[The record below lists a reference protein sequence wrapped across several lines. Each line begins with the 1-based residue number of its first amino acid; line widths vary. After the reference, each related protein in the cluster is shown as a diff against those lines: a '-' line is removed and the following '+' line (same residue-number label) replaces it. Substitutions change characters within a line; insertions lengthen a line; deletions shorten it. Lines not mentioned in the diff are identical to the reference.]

1 VCHQTVSLVARH
13 LEENGI
19 ATLVVGSARDIVE
32 ECGVAR
38 FLFSDFPLGNPCGRP
53 YDGEMQGAIAR
64 QACDLLESAT
74 MPRTTVQTPFVWDRD
89 ESWKDAY
96 ARVDGEQAERLRA
109 AGERRRAQQQKAH
122 EEGRART
129 G

>member
-1 VCHQTVSLVARH
+1 MSLVGRH

-19 ATLVVGSARDIVE
+19 ATVVVGSARDIVE
-32 ECGVAR
+32 QCGVAR

-53 YDGEMQGAIAR
+53 YDEDMQRAIVAM
-64 QACDLLESAT
+64 AFDLLESAT
-74 MPRTTVQTPFVWDRD
+74 VPRTTVQTPFAWSED

-96 ARVDGEQAERLRA
+96 ARVDAEKAEALRR
-109 AGERRRAQQQKAH
+109 AGEARRERQQGAR
-122 EEGRART
+122 EAGRVRT

>member
-1 VCHQTVSLVARH
+1 MSLVGRH

-19 ATLVVGSARDIVE
+19 ATVVVGSARDIVE
-32 ECGVAR
+32 QCGVAR

-53 YDGEMQGAIAR
+53 YDEDMQRAIVAM
-64 QACDLLESAT
+64 AFDLLESAT
-74 MPRTTVQTPFVWDRD
+74 VPRTTVQTPFAWSED

-96 ARVDGEQAERLRA
+96 ARLDPEKAEALRR
-109 AGERRRAQQQKAH
+109 AGEARRERQQGAR
-122 EEGRART
+122 EGVRT